1 MNHMEKLDKYRASA
15 ISDADTAGKIH
26 ITVPIVVEGRYDK
39 AKLSSLTDAVI
50 LTTDG
55 FGIFKNAERTAL
67 IRRLAKNGIIL
78 LCDSDGAGGVIRSHL
93 KGCLNGVTVYNLYTE
108 QIRGVEK
115 RKSAPSKEGFLGV
128 EGIPAEKLRALLE
141 KLLAVHPE
149 LGNGNT
155 VSAAAKPMTKA
166 DLYALGLTGGAD
178 SSVRRDR
185 VCAAYH
191 LPKGMTP
198 NALLAALNMITSRDE
213 LEAVCAG
220 EDAF

>member
-1 MNHMEKLDKYRASA
+1 MKDMEKLDKCRASA

-141 KLLAVHPE
+141 KLLEVHPE
-149 LGNGNT
+149 LGSGDAA
-155 VSAAAKPMTKA
+155 SAAKPMTKA